1 MLLRSESDRA
11 NAASRSVRRQQR
23 KIKRAAFRRWQDHQN
38 ALRLGGL
45 VYFVADGSGFVKI
58 GCTCNSVRLRIASMQ
73 TSNPRKLVLV
83 GAIKTDNVIKLE
95 SAIHS
100 EFSERRHEIGEWFR
114 ITIDEVVECLA
125 RHGGTLNLH
134 G

>member
-1 MLLRSESDRA
+1 
-11 NAASRSVRRQQR
+11 
-23 KIKRAAFRRWQDHQN
+23 
-38 ALRLGGL
+38 
-45 VYFVADGSGFVKI
+45 
-58 GCTCNSVRLRIASMQ
+58 MQ
-73 TSNPRKLVLV
+73 TSNPRKLFLV

-100 EFSERRHEIGEWFR
+100 EFSECRHEIGEWFR